1 MKLRFAQSLLEQN
14 DSLGRSRSQ
23 ESCQRTSS
31 GAKDWTGFYS
41 SGIHKSYLNALIRE
55 GKKRRSKSG
64 DFHRVKHRETGIFT
78 DYSLGPKGKWLIL
91 LRVESGMDLA
101 IYISKEKRKEVDG
114 DGIMA
119 KEDSLGIRK
128 NRVD

>member
-1 MKLRFAQSLLEQN
+1 MKLRFAQSLLDKN
-14 DSLGRSRSQ
+14 RLAGQ
-23 ESCQRTSS
+23 ESKSRIMPRTSS

>member
-1 MKLRFAQSLLEQN
+1 
-14 DSLGRSRSQ
+14 
-23 ESCQRTSS
+23 
-31 GAKDWTGFYS
+31 
-41 SGIHKSYLNALIRE
+41 
-55 GKKRRSKSG
+55 
-64 DFHRVKHRETGIFT
+64 
-78 DYSLGPKGKWLIL
+78 LIL